1 MNNNNLVEI
10 IKAQI
15 KKDSTQY
22 KVFNFLSD
30 EQWHCRDCEGKQI
43 GSSQYAGGRGIQ
55 RLERGTK
62 SRPGLALKQSLD
74 IATIVSG

>member
-1 MNNNNLVEI
+1 VSNNNLVEI

-22 KVFNFLSD
+22 KVFNLLSD

-43 GSSQYAGGRGIQ
+43 GSSQYAGGGEFR
-55 RLERGTK
+55 
-62 SRPGLALKQSLD
+62 D
-74 IATIVSG
+74 